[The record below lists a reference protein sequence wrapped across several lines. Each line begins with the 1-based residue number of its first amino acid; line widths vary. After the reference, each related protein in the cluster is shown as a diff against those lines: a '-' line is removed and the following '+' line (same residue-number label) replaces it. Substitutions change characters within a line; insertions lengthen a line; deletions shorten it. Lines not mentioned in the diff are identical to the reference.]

1 MKLNHFF
8 LAAAFSLTTLV
19 ACKKEQKRGSIDY
32 TEVKTEL
39 QLDQAKEKQFDEI
52 TAKYKKMQQD
62 NYENAKAQ
70 GNMDRVAL
78 GIKNEEL
85 RKSQSEEMAKILSPE
100 QLQKFNTFVDQKS
113 RKRPRYN
120 DELLA
125 KIKTEAALDEKQF
138 DMLNAANNAFEK
150 AFSDAHDIYH
160 GNTELAKEY
169 WVKFDNQ
176 RKAAVKTVLSPEQN
190 AKFLEI
196 VKDQQFKGRE

>member
-1 MKLNHFF
+1 MRLTHFY
-8 LAAAFSLTTLV
+8 LAAALSLVTLV
-19 ACKKEQKRGSIDY
+19 SCKKEQKRGSIDF
-32 TEVKTEL
+32 TEIKTEL
-39 QLDQAKEKQFDEI
+39 KLDDAKEKQFDEI

-78 GIKNEEL
+78 GIKGEEL
-85 RKSQSEEMAKILSPE
+85 RKSQSEEMAAILSPE
-100 QLQKFNTFVDQKS
+100 QLQKFNEFVESKA

-120 DELLA
+120 DALLA

-150 AFSDAHDIYH
+150 AFSDAHDVYH

-169 WVKFDNQ
+169 WTKFDNQ
-176 RKAAVKTVLSPEQN
+176 RKEAVKTVLTPEQN
-190 AKFLEI
+190 AKYLEI

>member
-39 QLDQAKEKQFDEI
+39 KLDQAKQKQFDEI
-52 TAKYKKMQQD
+52 TARYKKMQQD

>member
-1 MKLNHFF
+1 MKLNNFF

-113 RKRPRYN
+113 RKRPRYD

-160 GNTELAKEY
+160 GNTELAKE
-169 WVKFDNQ
+169 
-176 RKAAVKTVLSPEQN
+176 
-190 AKFLEI
+190 
-196 VKDQQFKGRE
+196 

>member
-19 ACKKEQKRGSIDY
+19 ACNKEQKRGSIDY

-85 RKSQSEEMAKILSPE
+85 RKSQSEEMAKILSKE
-100 QLQKFNTFVDQKS
+100 QLQTFNTFVDKNS

-125 KIKTEAALDEKQF
+125 KIKTEASLDEKQF

-196 VKDQQFKGRE
+196 VKDQQFEGRE

>member
-113 RKRPRYN
+113 RKRPRYD

-125 KIKTEAALDEKQF
+125 KIKTEAALDENQF

>member
-8 LAAAFSLTTLV
+8 LAAALSLTTLV

-39 QLDQAKEKQFDEI
+39 QLDQAKEKQFDDI

-78 GIKNEEL
+78 AIKNEEL
-85 RKSQSEEMAKILSPE
+85 RKSQTEEMAKILSPE
-100 QLQKFNTFVDQKS
+100 QLQKFNTFVDKNS

-125 KIKTEAALDEKQF
+125 KIKTEASLDEKQF

-176 RKAAVKTVLSPEQN
+176 RKAAVKTVLTPEQN

>member
-39 QLDQAKEKQFDEI
+39 KLDQAKEKQFDEI
-52 TAKYKKMQQD
+52 TARYKKMQQD

>member
-39 QLDQAKEKQFDEI
+39 QLDPAKEKQFDEI

-62 NYENAKAQ
+62 NYESAKAQ

-85 RKSQSEEMAKILSPE
+85 RKSQSEEMAKILSKE
-100 QLQKFNTFVDQKS
+100 QLQTFNTFVDKNS

-125 KIKTEAALDEKQF
+125 KIKTEASLDEKQF

-176 RKAAVKTVLSPEQN
+176 RKTAVKTVLTPEQN
-190 AKFLEI
+190 TKFLEI

>member
-62 NYENAKAQ
+62 NYENAKSQ

-113 RKRPRYN
+113 RKRPRYD

>member
-1 MKLNHFF
+1 MRLTHFY
-8 LAAAFSLTTLV
+8 LAAALSLVTLV
-19 ACKKEQKRGSIDY
+19 SCKKEQKRGQIDF
-32 TEVKTEL
+32 TEIKTEL
-39 QLDQAKEKQFDEI
+39 KLDDAKEKKFDEI

-78 GIKNEEL
+78 GIKGEEL
-85 RKSQSEEMAKILSPE
+85 RKSQSEEMATILSAD
-100 QLQKFNTFVDQKS
+100 QLQKFNEFVESKA

-150 AFSDAHDIYH
+150 AFSDAHDVYH

-169 WVKFDNQ
+169 WTKFDNQ
-176 RKAAVKTVLSPEQN
+176 RKEAVKSVLTPEQN
-190 AKFLEI
+190 GKYLEI

>member
-113 RKRPRYN
+113 RKRPRYD

-125 KIKTEAALDEKQF
+125 KIKTEDALDEKQF

>member
-39 QLDQAKEKQFDEI
+39 QLDPAKEKQFDEI

-85 RKSQSEEMAKILSPE
+85 RKSQSEEMAKILSKE
-100 QLQKFNTFVDQKS
+100 QLQTFNTFVDKNS

-125 KIKTEAALDEKQF
+125 KIKTEASLDEKQF

-176 RKAAVKTVLSPEQN
+176 RKAAVKTVLTPEQN
-190 AKFLEI
+190 TKFLEI

>member
-39 QLDQAKEKQFDEI
+39 QLDQTKEKQFDEI

-113 RKRPRYN
+113 RKRPRYD

>member
-113 RKRPRYN
+113 RKRPRYD

>member
-113 RKRPRYN
+113 RKRPRYD

-196 VKDQQFKGRE
+196 VKDQQSKGRE